1 MSEFRS
7 MYAQRAPETETGE
20 PASGLVRRG
29 KGLGAVGYGRG
40 DMGRL
45 KAAGLVCLTLL
56 GCSGGGVTM
65 SKAVSRSEPTVADN
79 ARSADASPKFLEA
92 VAMYAAGRYERTATL
107 LELHLLRHPG
117 HYHGRVLLARALM
130 YSGRPGEAVTVLR
143 AAGSEA
149 AAGLS
154 AAGPAQAAA
163 GPTSSGTPAAGPA
176 AAAAGPDAQR
186 LLAEALLLDGR
197 FAEAE
202 PVLRTALERNSEDP
216 RLLVLLA
223 RVYRN
228 AGRGEQAAS
237 LYRQALIYRSELGI
251 AARELSQVYAARG
264 AVDAAEHWSMRAAE
278 LLPEALQLPEGLR
291 SGAQ

>member
-92 VAMYAAGRYERTATL
+92 VAMYAAGRYERVATL

-154 AAGPAQAAA
+154 AAGPAQ
-163 GPTSSGTPAAGPA
+163 
-176 AAAAGPDAQR
+176 AAAGPDAQR

>member
-154 AAGPAQAAA
+154 AAGPAQAE
-163 GPTSSGTPAAGPA
+163 
-176 AAAAGPDAQR
+176 AGPDAQR

>member
-1 MSEFRS
+1 
-7 MYAQRAPETETGE
+7 
-20 PASGLVRRG
+20 
-29 KGLGAVGYGRG
+29 
-40 DMGRL
+40 
-45 KAAGLVCLTLL
+45 
-56 GCSGGGVTM
+56 M

-163 GPTSSGTPAAGPA
+163 GAAPA

>member
-1 MSEFRS
+1 
-7 MYAQRAPETETGE
+7 
-20 PASGLVRRG
+20 
-29 KGLGAVGYGRG
+29 
-40 DMGRL
+40 
-45 KAAGLVCLTLL
+45 
-56 GCSGGGVTM
+56 M

-143 AAGSEA
+143 ATGSEA
-149 AAGLS
+149 AEIGLS
-154 AAGPAQAAA
+154 AAGPA
-163 GPTSSGTPAAGPA
+163 P
-176 AAAAGPDAQR
+176 AAAGPDAQR

-264 AVDAAEHWSMRAAE
+264 AVDAADHWSMRAAE